1 MKTLLLMRHAKSS
14 WKDEALPDHERPL
27 KKRGR
32 KDAKRMAKVIEKN
45 NLVPDLILTSSAK
58 RAVETVDIVA
68 ENLGYQN
75 EIIYSDA
82 LYMGEPGDFVEA
94 LKTLDKHYDKVMIV
108 GHNPGLEAY
117 LQIVDGDIEAMPTAS
132 LGYLVIGLD
141 EWKEISF
148 ETMGDLIGFWT
159 PKSLEEQD

>member
-32 KDAKRMAKVIEKN
+32 KDAKRMAKIIEKN

-58 RAVETVDIVA
+58 RAVETVEIVT
-68 ENLGYQN
+68 EYLEYQN

-82 LYMGEPGDFVEA
+82 LYMGEPSDFIEA

-117 LQIVDGDIEAMPTAS
+117 LQIVDGEIEAMPTAS
-132 LGYLVIGLD
+132 LGYLVISLD
-141 EWKEISF
+141 DWKEISF

-159 PKSLEEQD
+159 PKSLDEQD